1 MSIAIQDPPCKGI
14 KVVEFATM
22 VSGPFAGQMLADLG
36 AEVVKVEP
44 LSGDPMRA
52 MRPRHKDLAAYF
64 QQINRSK
71 KSISLDLKDPD
82 DLKVA
87 QMLASQADVVL
98 ENFRPGTMDKLGLG
112 YSDLSK
118 TNPGLI
124 FASIT
129 GFGKDGPYLDRPAY
143 DHVIQG
149 LCGVMQQFGDFA
161 GDGVPVPIRNP
172 IADKLASTMLA
183 QGILAALLG
192 RERNG
197 GTGQTV
203 SVSLLDA
210 FATFMLPDLMI
221 NHTFQHEG
229 HEQIGNINIHYP
241 IATAD
246 GYVIGHVQLDKQFE
260 ALCQLCGRD
269 ELIGQPRFKDPWSR
283 ISHFAEMWKEIERGT
298 RNFETRDLV
307 ERAAKA
313 GVPLAPV
320 NSIED
325 FFDDPQVRHAQ
336 TWFDIE
342 DPDYGTIRN
351 LKYPVEFGI
360 SELDTRQRG
369 PRLNEH
375 DDEVRANLHNALGAD
390 SIA

>member
-1 MSIAIQDPPCKGI
+1 MPNAVQDAPCKGI

-36 AEVVKVEP
+36 AEVIKVEP
-44 LSGDPMRA
+44 LAGDPMRA
-52 MRPRHKDLAAYF
+52 MRPRHKELAAYF

-71 KSISLDLKDPD
+71 KSIALDLKDPE
-82 DLKVA
+82 DLEVA
-87 QMLASQADVVL
+87 HRLSSQADVVL

-112 YSDLSK
+112 YAELSK
-118 TNPGLI
+118 DNPGLI
-124 FASIT
+124 YASIT
-129 GFGKDGPYLDRPAY
+129 GFGTDGPYLDRPAY

-149 LCGVMQQFGDFA
+149 LCGVMEQFGDFA

-172 IADKLASTMLA
+172 VADKLASTTLT

-197 GTGQTV
+197 GVGQTV

-210 FATFMLPDLMI
+210 FATFMLPDLMV

-229 HEQIGNINIHYP
+229 HEQIGNIDIHHP
-241 IATAD
+241 VATAD

-260 ALCQLCGRD
+260 ALCQLCGRE
-269 ELIGQPRFKDPWSR
+269 ELIGEPRFKDSWSR
-283 ISHFAEMWKEIERGT
+283 ISRYGEMWKEIEKGT
-298 RNFETRDLV
+298 RNYQTRDLV

-313 GVPLAPV
+313 GVALAPV

-325 FFDDPQVRHAQ
+325 FFADPQVRHAQ

-351 LKYPVEFGI
+351 LKYPVEFGV
-360 SELDTRQRG
+360 SELDTRRRG
-369 PRLNEH
+369 PTLNEH
-375 DDEVRANLHNALGAD
+375 GDEVRASLRKTGREA

>member
-1 MSIAIQDPPCKGI
+1 MTIAVNDPPCKGL

-36 AEVVKVEP
+36 AEVIKVEP
-44 LSGDPMRA
+44 LTGDPMRA
-52 MRPRHKDLAAYF
+52 MRPRHKDLSAYF

-71 KSISLDLKDPD
+71 KSIALDLKNPE
-82 DLKVA
+82 DLQA
-87 QMLASQADVVL
+87 ARALTSEADVVL

-112 YSDLSK
+112 YAELSK
-118 TNPGLI
+118 DNPGLI
-124 FASIT
+124 FASIN
-129 GFGKDGPYLDRPAY
+129 GFGSDGPYLDRPAY

-149 LCGVMQQFGDFA
+149 MCGVMHQFASFTS
-161 GDGVPVPIRNP
+161 DGVPMPIYNP
-172 IADKLASTMLA
+172 IADKLASTTLA
-183 QGILAALLG
+183 QGILAALLA

-203 SVSLLDA
+203 TVSLLDA
-210 FATFMLPDLMI
+210 FATIMLPDLMI

-229 HEQIGNINIHYP
+229 HEQIGNINIHHP

-260 ALCQLCGRD
+260 ALCQLCGRE
-269 ELIGQPRFKDPWSR
+269 ELIGEDRFKDSWSR
-283 ISHFAEMWKEIERGT
+283 ISRYGEMWKEIEKGT
-298 RNFETRDLV
+298 RNFGTRDLID
-307 ERAAKA
+307 RAAKA

-320 NSIED
+320 NAIED
-325 FFDDPQVRHAQ
+325 FFADPQVRHAR

-351 LKYPVEFGI
+351 LKYPVAFGL
-360 SELDTRQRG
+360 SKLEPCQRG
-369 PRLNEH
+369 PRFDEH
-375 DDEVRANLHNALGAD
+375 GDEVRAGLG
-390 SIA
+390 

>member
-1 MSIAIQDPPCKGI
+1 MSIAMQDPPCKGI
-14 KVVEFATM
+14 NVVEFATM

-44 LSGDPMRA
+44 MSGDPMRA

-71 KSISLDLKDPD
+71 KSIALDLKDPE

-112 YSDLSK
+112 YASLSK

-129 GFGKDGPYLDRPAY
+129 GFGTDGPYLERPAY

-149 LCGVMQQFGDFA
+149 MCGVMKQFGDFA

-172 IADKLASTMLA
+172 IADKLASTTLT
-183 QGILAALLG
+183 QGILAALLA

-197 GTGQTV
+197 GVGQTV
-203 SVSLLDA
+203 TVSLLDA
-210 FATFMLPDLMI
+210 FATFMLPDLMV

-229 HEQIGNINIHYP
+229 HEQIGNINVHCP

-269 ELIGQPRFKDPWSR
+269 ELIGQPRFKDSWSR
-283 ISHFAEMWKEIERGT
+283 ISRFAEMWKEIEKGT
-298 RNFETRDLV
+298 RNFATRDLV

-325 FFDDPQVRHAQ
+325 FFDDPQVRHAR

-360 SELDTRQRG
+360 SELDTRRRG

-375 DDEVRANLHNALGAD
+375 DDEVRANLHKTAGAD